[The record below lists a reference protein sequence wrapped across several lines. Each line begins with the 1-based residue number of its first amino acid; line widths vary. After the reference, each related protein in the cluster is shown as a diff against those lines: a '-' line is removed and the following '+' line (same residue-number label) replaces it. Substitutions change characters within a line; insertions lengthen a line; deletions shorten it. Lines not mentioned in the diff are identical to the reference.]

1 MRVEE
6 RLDQS
11 VWVRFRERYRTVRV
25 CASQSKAPVPA
36 PVRELRPSSPAQPQ
50 STWMKG
56 FSLHSSPPLWKII
69 QEERGTQGLGGGT
82 GEAGG
87 GR

>member
-11 VWVRFRERYRTVRV
+11 VWVRFRERYLTVRV
-25 CASQSKAPVPA
+25 CVSQSKAPLPA
-36 PVRELRPSSPAQPQ
+36 PVPKLRPSSPAKPE

-56 FSLHSSPPLWKII
+56 FSLRSSPPLWKII
-69 QEERGTQGLGGGT
+69 QEERGSAG
-82 GEAGG
+82 AGG
-87 GR
+87 RDR